1 MHLQVLWSWKMV
13 MCMWCSASSHW
24 PRNIQP
30 LTNASWPP
38 TLHKA
43 HTSFWNCWYEHN
55 ICSEAHMSNNNDRM
69 PINALS
75 IAFLVLNST
84 LKSPKHSQTQSC
96 SGVVSRLQWGW
107 WWDKQAP
114 QAASVPQTDLGICWF
129 TTPRRSYH
137 CSSTVI
143 LLVLQLL
150 YSTSATTTPS
160 RSYSW
165 AVTRTTGV

>member
-1 MHLQVLWSWKMV
+1 

-24 PRNIQP
+24 SRNIQP
-30 LTNASWPP
+30 LNNASIPDHHHC
-38 TLHKA
+38 TRHIRLSETA
-43 HTSFWNCWYEHN
+43 GMNTTSAVRHTCHITMTEGQS
-55 ICSEAHMSNNNDRM
+55 ML
-69 PINALS
+69 LS
-75 IAFLVLNST
+75 IGFLVLNST
-84 LKSPKHSQTQSC
+84 LRSPKHSQTQSC

-143 LLVLQLL
+143 LLVLLLLL